1 MDHKIESIILL
12 GPGIDIFPITTMEY
26 PKFTLRILNKPLL
39 VHNIQWLE
47 KKSSK
52 IYIIGLE
59 YYQVTVNNY
68 LEEFKLSEKTEF
80 IPISQYDGSVNSLLR
95 ICKKIKSKNILVT
108 KGDIITNIDVSS
120 ILEEYF
126 YGRCK
131 IMTVLIRTNTGHKLM
146 GYSGN
151 NLVYYTVNSMDIL
164 NEKKFEMFQKFPNIT
179 FSTEMDTSQVYVLDK
194 SLLEY
199 EESFFSFK
207 ASFLPFLIENLRE
220 KCPVKVMRVDSG
232 YYFQINSIEAF
243 IKASLAK
250 KQSSFIPQWILNGEG
265 EIFEYKNCCRQTL
278 KKISFKDQN
287 EDVRN
292 IVGKKFLPGDFYLY
306 NSIIGNNCR
315 IGKGTR
321 ILSSIILDNTKIGE
335 NCLIQD
341 SIIGESVVICDRCF
355 LKTCKIMP
363 KYVFSEAIKASSEI
377 FSLGEL

>member
-1 MDHKIESIILL
+1 
-12 GPGIDIFPITTMEY
+12 
-26 PKFTLRILNKPLL
+26 
-39 VHNIQWLE
+39 
-47 KKSSK
+47 
-52 IYIIGLE
+52 
-59 YYQVTVNNY
+59 
-68 LEEFKLSEKTEF
+68 
-80 IPISQYDGSVNSLLR
+80 
-95 ICKKIKSKNILVT
+95 
-108 KGDIITNIDVSS
+108 
-120 ILEEYF
+120 
-126 YGRCK
+126 
-131 IMTVLIRTNTGHKLM
+131 
-146 GYSGN
+146 
-151 NLVYYTVNSMDIL
+151 
-164 NEKKFEMFQKFPNIT
+164 
-179 FSTEMDTSQVYVLDK
+179 
-194 SLLEY
+194 
-199 EESFFSFK
+199 
-207 ASFLPFLIENLRE
+207 
-220 KCPVKVMRVDSG
+220 MRVDSG

-355 LKTCKIMP
+355 FKTCKIMP